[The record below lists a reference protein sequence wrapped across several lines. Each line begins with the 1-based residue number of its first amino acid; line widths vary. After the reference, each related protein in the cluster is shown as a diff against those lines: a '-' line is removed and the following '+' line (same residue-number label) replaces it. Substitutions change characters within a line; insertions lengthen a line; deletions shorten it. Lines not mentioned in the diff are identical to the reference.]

1 MGAKSMHR
9 RIRAHHGPEA
19 RQKGTGAL
27 SASLL
32 PQTAPSLKQEVNRRL
47 AAHKSRRCSGPAE
60 QKAPPVRINANSL
73 AAQAAARVAA
83 RYAQA
88 PSYSDLQAAEAR
100 TALRTAQI
108 ATQVAI
114 EAQASAEAALDGLEA
129 ARQQEKAAPQ
139 THARADQRPPAQPVA
154 SPVAEAFE
162 TVDPLENLDRERL
175 QIRWEPELPVRS
187 TEPITAQAAYP
198 EQGRIS
204 AAEEAWSELAA
215 SAEPRNAESWPAES
229 RASESWSLDPLEPVE
244 PMQPLH
250 ANLIQFPRELVA
262 TRKGRPRLADADA
275 AAAETA
281 ERQLSIFEVDP
292 STIASPS
299 APAAPAWQEADHV
312 APRWSGMELDP
323 QSSLELPDDPVTPQ
337 PVMELASFSRRLMA
351 VVVDSALVTAFFL
364 GAAWAYFRNLDA
376 MPELRVLEI
385 NAVAALLA
393 IGLLYHI
400 LFFTL
405 GEATPGM
412 CYARLSLCTFEDQR
426 PSRAQLH
433 FRLGALL
440 LSLIP
445 AGLGIAWALFDE
457 DHLSWHDRLSR
468 TYLRK
473 V

>member
-1 MGAKSMHR
+1 
-9 RIRAHHGPEA
+9 
-19 RQKGTGAL
+19 
-27 SASLL
+27 
-32 PQTAPSLKQEVNRRL
+32 LKQEVNRRL
-47 AAHKSRRCSGPAE
+47 AAHKSRRCSGPVE
-60 QKAPPVRINANSL
+60 QKAQPVRITANSL

-108 ATQVAI
+108 ATQVAM
-114 EAQASAEAALDGLEA
+114 EAQASVEAALDGLEA

-139 THARADQRPPAQPVA
+139 THARADQRPPVA
-154 SPVAEAFE
+154 SPVVEAIE

-198 EQGRIS
+198 EKERAT

-215 SAEPRNAESWPAES
+215 SAEPRNVES
-229 RASESWSLDPLEPVE
+229 RNADSWAAETWSLDPLEPVE

-250 ANLIQFPRELVA
+250 ANLIEFPRELVA

-323 QSSLELPDDPVTPQ
+323 QSSLELPDDPVAPQ

-364 GAAWAYFRNLDA
+364 GAAWAYFRNLDT
-376 MPELRVLEI
+376 MPELRVLEV

-393 IGLLYHI
+393 IGLLYHV

-445 AGLGIAWALFDE
+445 AGLGIVWALFDE

-473 V
+473 C